1 MSTTVEKIKAIE
13 DEMAR
18 TQKNK
23 ATSFHLGQLKAKLAK
38 LRRELL
44 TSAASSGG
52 GGAGIGFDVARTGVA
67 SVGFVGF
74 PSVGKSTLLSKLTGT
89 ESEAAEYE
97 FTTLVTVPGVI
108 RYKGAKIQMLD
119 LPGII
124 DGAKDGRGRG
134 KQVIAVARTCN
145 LLFIILDVN
154 KPLHHKQIIEKELE
168 GVGIRLNKTPPDI
181 LIKKKEK
188 GGISITNTV
197 PMTHLGNDEIRA
209 VMGEYRINSA
219 EIAFRCDAT
228 VDDLIDVLEAQS
240 RRYMPAIYVLNKIDS
255 LSIEELELLYRIPN
269 AVPISSGQ
277 DWNLD
282 ELLQVMWDRL
292 NLVRIYTKPKGQ
304 IPDFTDPVVLR
315 SDRCSVKDF
324 CNQIH
329 KSLVDDFRNAL
340 VYGSSVKHQPQ
351 YVGLNHILEDEDVVT
366 ILKK

>member
-1 MSTTVEKIKAIE
+1 MSKMSTTVEKIKAIE

-44 TSAASSGG
+44 TSASSGSG

-197 PMTHLGNDEIRA
+197 PLTHLGNDEIRA
-209 VMGEYRINSA
+209 VMSEYRINSA

-228 VDDLIDVLEAQS
+228 VDDLIDVLEASS

-304 IPDFTDPVVLR
+304 IDRKSVV
-315 SDRCSVKDF
+315 
-324 CNQIH
+324 
-329 KSLVDDFRNAL
+329 
-340 VYGSSVKHQPQ
+340 
-351 YVGLNHILEDEDVVT
+351 
-366 ILKK
+366 

>member
-1 MSTTVEKIKAIE
+1 
-13 DEMAR
+13 MAR

-44 TSAASSGG
+44 TSAASGSG

-197 PMTHLGNDEIRA
+197 PMTHLRNDEIRA
-209 VMGEYRINSA
+209 VMSEYRINSA

-228 VDDLIDVLEAQS
+228 VDDLIDVLEASS
-240 RRYMPAIYVLNKIDS
+240 RRYMPAVYVLNKIDS

>member
-1 MSTTVEKIKAIE
+1 MSSTVEKIKAIE

-44 TSAASSGG
+44 QDSCSRGEGG
-52 GGAGIGFDVARTGVA
+52 GGVGFDISRTGVA

-108 RYKGAKIQMLD
+108 RYKGTKIQMLD

-134 KQVIAVARTCN
+134 RQVIAVARTCN
-145 LLFIILDVN
+145 MLFIILDVN
-154 KPLHHKQIIEKELE
+154 KPLQHKNIIEKELE
-168 GVGIRLNKTPPDI
+168 GVGIRLNKQPPDI
-181 LIKKKEK
+181 TVKRKEK

-197 PMTHLGNDEIRA
+197 PLTHLDHDEVRA
-209 VMGEYRINSA
+209 VMNEYRINSA
-219 EIAFRCDAT
+219 EISFKCDAN
-228 VDDLIDVLEAQS
+228 VEDLIDVLEAPA
-240 RRYMPAIYVLNKIDS
+240 RRYIPAIYVLNKIDS
-255 LSIEELELLYRIPN
+255 LYLEEMELLYRIPN
-269 AVPISSGQ
+269 AVPISSSKE
-277 DWNLD
+277 WNFN
-282 ELLQVMWDRL
+282 ELLHAMWEKL
-292 NLVRIYTKPKGQ
+292 NLVRVYTKRKGFM
-304 IPDFTDPVVLR
+304 PDFKDPIVLR
-315 SDRCSVKDF
+315 SSYCTVKDF

-329 KSLVDDFRNAL
+329 RSLIDEFKSAL
-340 VYGSSVKHQPQ
+340 VYGTSVKHQPQ
-351 YVGLNHILEDEDVVT
+351 YVGLSHVLEDEDVVS